1 MFDGDDGFELEGLE
15 LILNLSFDCG
25 RFLRNRDILHMQG
38 LDAKEDGA
46 VVRMVKA

>member
-1 MFDGDDGFELEGLE
+1 VFDGDDGFELEGLE

-25 RFLRNRDILHMQG
+25 RCLRSRDISDMQG
-38 LDAKEDGA
+38 LDVKEDSA